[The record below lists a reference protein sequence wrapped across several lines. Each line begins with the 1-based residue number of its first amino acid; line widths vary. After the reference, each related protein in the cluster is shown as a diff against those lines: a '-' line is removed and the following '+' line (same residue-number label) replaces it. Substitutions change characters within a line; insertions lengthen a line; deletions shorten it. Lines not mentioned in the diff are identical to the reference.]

1 MEMAITLTELKARLA
16 AKFDEVTLLEILN
29 LQSVDIV
36 DAFSDL
42 VEEKQEEL
50 SKLFDEDEE
59 FSHDY
64 SQKD

>member
-1 MEMAITLTELKARLA
+1 MAITLTELKARLA